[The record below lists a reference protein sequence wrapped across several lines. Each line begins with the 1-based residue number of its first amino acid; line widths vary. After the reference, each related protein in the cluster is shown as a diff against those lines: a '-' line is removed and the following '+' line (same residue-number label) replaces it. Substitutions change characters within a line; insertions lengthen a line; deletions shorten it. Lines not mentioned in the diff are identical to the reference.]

1 MKSTI
6 QVARAGALFVLL
18 LSAARLSA
26 ADGVTRWERTFR
38 PPQSGAGY
46 QGVLAAR
53 ELADGTTLTAV
64 GDNGGVTT
72 LHYDHAGS
80 LLSSSTFYPT
90 YFPAKIAIDA
100 FGGLVL
106 ACTTTEGSDFRNDL
120 WLTKFDGL
128 TGETLWPA
136 GVSYGAP
143 NHGNDEAVAVFVD
156 GAGDVLLEAYGDF
169 VASHTFSKYR
179 GTDGAL
185 LWGPV
190 VTEADQSP
198 VGERLGRRPET
209 WSSRNGR
216 DPFRMRRCV

>member
-136 GVSYGAP
+136 GVSYGAA

-156 GAGDVLLEAYGDF
+156 PAGDVLLEASGDF

-190 VTEADQSP
+190 VTEADQAP
-198 VGERLGRRPET
+198 WAAPWTLPET

-216 DPFRMRRCV
+216 DPFRIRRCV